1 MIEHPS
7 PCLRAGRLC
16 LCRLELLQGFE
27 SLILGLNS
35 GLQVPPSATVHN
47 RASGQLCELGRR
59 SYCQAWLGSKAFQV
73 DLTTNKPPA
82 RSRSSTPK
90 LVDKRSPQPKLRTTL
105 FEACSQYLQLFR
117 VFGLPALTVRTLN
130 STCILG
136 VVLGVD

>member
-1 MIEHPS
+1 M
-7 PCLRAGRLC
+7 
-16 LCRLELLQGFE
+16 LQFTT
-27 SLILGLNS
+27 GLPVS
-35 GLQVPPSATVHN
+35 FASWGGDHIAKHGSA
-47 RASGQLCELGRR
+47 
-59 SYCQAWLGSKAFQV
+59 SKAFQV